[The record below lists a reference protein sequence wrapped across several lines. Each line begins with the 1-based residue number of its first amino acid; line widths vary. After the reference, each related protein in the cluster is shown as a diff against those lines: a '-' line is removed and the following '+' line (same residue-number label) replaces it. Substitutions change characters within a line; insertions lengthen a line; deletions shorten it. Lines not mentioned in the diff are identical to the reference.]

1 MVSVRREVRIT
12 RDGGEPREA
21 ETEPAERDETED
33 GDLPPTSVEDLAL
46 ETEPSRFDRT
56 FLSSAADL
64 TIQGAFDPAPG
75 AKQVLP
81 RLAYTINYNY
91 VYNPNRGRWE
101 PDEGK
106 ARAAGEEVPRRI
118 NTTADLSLTVNA
130 VHLRASQRTTVS
142 LTA

>member
-1 MVSVRREVRIT
+1 VVSVRRRVRFT
-12 RDGGEPREA
+12 RDGGEAREA
-21 ETEPAERDETED
+21 DAAAAERD
-33 GDLPPTSVEDLAL
+33 

-64 TIQGAFDPAPG
+64 TIQGDFDPAPG

-91 VYNPNRGRWE
+91 VYNPDRGRWE

-106 ARAAGEEVPRRI
+106 ARAADEEVPRRI

-130 VHLRASQRTTVS
+130 VHLRASQNTSVS